1 VTAHRAATA
10 IAGLAT
16 VVVIGLAGCGASPP
30 PAPTTGPAATGAA
43 AGAAAGGAAAGGAGA
58 FNDTDAMF
66 LQMSLD
72 YIQQGRQV
80 TALAK
85 TRATRP
91 EIRRLA
97 ADLEAEWDAESPVL
111 TRWLTG
117 WGRPLVADPSA
128 GAHAGHAA
136 LQALRPSDIA
146 ELRDASGADFDR
158 TALSL
163 LIGRHHNSVEVTR
176 LESAAGAYPPAKEMA
191 ATMTRTSQAQVQQM
205 LGLLA

>member
-1 VTAHRAATA
+1 MA
-10 IAGLAT
+10 
-16 VVVIGLAGCGASPP
+16 VVIGLAGCGASA
-30 PAPTTGPAATGAA
+30 PAPATAPAGAGA
-43 AGAAAGGAAAGGAGA
+43 AGAGAGGAGA

-72 YIQQGRQV
+72 YIRQGRQV

-97 ADLEAEWDAESPVL
+97 ADLETEWDAESPVM

-136 LQALRPSDIA
+136 LQALRPSDIT

-176 LESAAGAYPPAKEMA
+176 LESAAGAYPPAKDLA
-191 ATMTRTSQAQVQQM
+191 TTMTQTSLAQVQQM
-205 LGLLA
+205 LGLLS